1 MMKKKDRIKME
12 EPAKNE
18 LLEVKNDNTVELN
31 QKVEVKPEIKETA
44 KYKKNQGKSESKII
58 FLKEK
63 LEKLTLEIGVI
74 KEQLASE
81 EGVKNEKMVVE
92 SEAVKPFEKE
102 NIVAFVNKSTNTE
115 LDEIDY
121 KKVDDFINSQSRLNK
136 WFDRKVEYTGNQT
149 SIVCDDIPVLREWES
164 GKSGK
169 GIAFTRLENKLGLVQ
184 LKNDGVI
191 GLLLSPMLDERYSL
205 HDINDQVERIKEA
218 LEKSNFKES
227 DVIMAFGGGVGFDWG
242 EIIKPLRDKYTIQ
255 FIENNMLK
263 RKWFVEI
270 ISDNS
275 DKTNDN
281 KTEPRKLKF
290 TPIGQ

>member
-1 MMKKKDRIKME
+1 MKKKDRIKME